1 MEVHVIK
8 YQVIH
13 SSNSTVQFVNTDEI
27 KNDCG
32 DPLGCERY
40 CNDVKGYNCNW
51 NDVREWKKQNYTC
64 PNGYSVNESCSTG
77 CLTNDFLK
85 RCASAATTEGDQ
97 VSLYIP

>member
-1 MEVHVIK
+1 M
-8 YQVIH
+8 
-13 SSNSTVQFVNTDEI
+13 NTDEI

-85 RCASAATTEGDQ
+85 RCA
-97 VSLYIP
+97 